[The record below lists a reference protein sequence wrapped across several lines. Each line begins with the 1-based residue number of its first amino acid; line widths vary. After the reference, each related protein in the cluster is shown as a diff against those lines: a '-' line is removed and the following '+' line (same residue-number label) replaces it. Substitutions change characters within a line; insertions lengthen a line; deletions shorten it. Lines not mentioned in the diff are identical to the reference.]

1 MLLVITNKEH
11 TLITDIVMSE
21 KITLKSLF
29 DEIESLR
36 QVVNDL
42 SKEID
47 IFKDKEQQTLKQN
60 KKVVIIQDEPIIIKA
75 KKNE

>member
-1 MLLVITNKEH
+1 
-11 TLITDIVMSE
+11 MSE

-47 IFKDKEQQTLKQN
+47 IFKNKEQQTLKEN

-75 KKNE
+75 KRNE

>member
-1 MLLVITNKEH
+1 MLLAITNKEH
-11 TLITDIVMSE
+11 TLIKDIVMSE

-47 IFKDKEQQTLKQN
+47 IFKNKEQQTLKEN

>member
-47 IFKDKEQQTLKQN
+47 IFKNKEQQTLKEN

-75 KKNE
+75 KRNE

>member
-1 MLLVITNKEH
+1 
-11 TLITDIVMSE
+11 MSE

-47 IFKDKEQQTLKQN
+47 NFKDKEQQTLKQN
-60 KKVVIIQDEPIIIKA
+60 KKVVIIQEEPIIIKA

>member
-1 MLLVITNKEH
+1 
-11 TLITDIVMSE
+11 MSE

-47 IFKDKEQQTLKQN
+47 IFKNKEQQTLKEN

>member
-1 MLLVITNKEH
+1 MLLVITSKEH
-11 TLITDIVMSE
+11 TLIKDIVMSE

-47 IFKDKEQQTLKQN
+47 NF
-60 KKVVIIQDEPIIIKA
+60 
-75 KKNE
+75 

>member
-1 MLLVITNKEH
+1 MLLVITSKEH
-11 TLITDIVMSE
+11 TLIKDIVMSE

-47 IFKDKEQQTLKQN
+47 NFKDKEQQTLKQN

>member
-1 MLLVITNKEH
+1 
-11 TLITDIVMSE
+11 MSE

-42 SKEID
+42 SKKID
-47 IFKDKEQQTLKQN
+47 NFKDKEQQTLKQN

>member
-1 MLLVITNKEH
+1 
-11 TLITDIVMSE
+11 MSE

-47 IFKDKEQQTLKQN
+47 NFKDKEQQTLKQN

-75 KKNE
+75 KRNE

>member
-1 MLLVITNKEH
+1 
-11 TLITDIVMSE
+11 MSE

-47 IFKDKEQQTLKQN
+47 NFKDKEQQTLKQN

>member
-1 MLLVITNKEH
+1 
-11 TLITDIVMSE
+11 MSE

-47 IFKDKEQQTLKQN
+47 IFKNKEQQTLKQN